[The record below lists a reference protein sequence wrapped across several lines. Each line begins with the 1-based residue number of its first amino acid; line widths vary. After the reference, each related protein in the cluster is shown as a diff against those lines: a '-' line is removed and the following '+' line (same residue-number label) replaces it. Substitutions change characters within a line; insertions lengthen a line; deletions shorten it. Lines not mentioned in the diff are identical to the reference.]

1 MNNEEKVLKYF
12 ADDLSAEEKKKFE
25 NEIENSEELKIEFEK
40 TGSMLAQLKQDSKIH
55 ADEIYFINLV
65 PNVRMKMQNK
75 RELFTI
81 PRLAFSLPVIIVF
94 LVVTFTYK
102 NNDVSFSLNEYK
114 EKLNEAIEK
123 ASLDQLEDYIDI
135 SYNDYQKSFSA
146 VSFDLELDDN
156 IPISIGEKTL
166 KSFDEYDLIN
176 NLSEEEADEIY
187 NKLLKSK
194 IL

>member
-55 ADEIYFINLV
+55 ADENYFINLV

-146 VSFDLELDDN
+146 VSFDLEFDDN
-156 IPISIGEKTL
+156 IPISIGEITL

-187 NKLLKSK
+187 NKLLNSK